1 MPPASDSWLKKI
13 GRFAEMYDI
22 TAILGLVPDYPG
34 DKPFSLDW
42 ILRPEDFSAQ
52 EPSSGFRLSALSL
65 SSHAGTHIDAP
76 AHLAGMVKTLD
87 LYPLQRFLAPA
98 HVISVGNEESIQ
110 PGCLDDVDVEEGDA
124 VLFQTSNSSFGLLRR
139 SGFEEKYVYLS
150 EAAAKRCVALR
161 ISMVGIDC
169 LSVDRYG
176 DEAVPAHRHLL
187 ENDVLILEGID
198 LQGVP
203 PGKFLLSCFPLKIRG
218 IEAAP
223 VRAVLLR

>member
-1 MPPASDSWLKKI
+1 MPHAPDSRLKRI
-13 GRFAEMYDI
+13 GRYEEMHDI

-34 DKPFSLDW
+34 DRSFSLDW
-42 ILRPEDFSAQ
+42 ILRPEDSSLQ
-52 EPSSGFRLSALSL
+52 ELNSGFCLSALSL

-76 AHLAGMVKTLD
+76 AHLAGMAKTLD
-87 LYPLQRFLAPA
+87 LYPSQRFLIPA

-110 PGCLDDVDVEEGDA
+110 PGCLDEVDVEEGDA
-124 VLFQTSNSSFGLLRR
+124 VLFQTTNSSSGLLRR

-150 EAAAKRCVALR
+150 EAAAKRCAALR

-176 DEAVPAHRHLL
+176 DEAFPAHHCLL
-187 ENDVLILEGID
+187 EDDVLILEGID

-218 IEAAP
+218 SEAAP